1 MSGAPVPAGGCDDCA
16 KPLAGIRVLDFTRIY
31 AGPYCTMLLGDHGAD
46 VVKVEMPEGDPL
58 RHQGPPFHHG
68 DGMSFLAANR
78 NKRSIVLDL
87 KDARDR
93 QRAIALAGTADVVVE
108 NFRPGVMDRLG
119 LGYEALARAN
129 PRLVYASLSGMG
141 ADGPDSEKGAFDLT
155 IQAVGGFM
163 SITGER
169 GGKPIKMGTSVFD
182 LLCGLN
188 AFSAITMSLY
198 RRQLG
203 GAGQRIETSL
213 LEGEVAFLVDA
224 AMEYLVTGHSRG
236 RWGSEHSQLVP
247 YKVFDTADGMV
258 VIGAGY
264 ESVFRPFLQV
274 LGREDLLV
282 DARFATLAARVEHRD
297 AVYEVLDAEV
307 RRHRTAELT
316 ERMER
321 AGVPCAPVNDME
333 QVFSHPQV
341 LHRGMLR
348 QLEHPSYGRL
358 PTIGPAVKYSGFD
371 IAAGWQAPPLLGE
384 HTAQVIDEWLGEGAA
399 RAAGSGAGR

>member
-1 MSGAPVPAGGCDDCA
+1 MES
-16 KPLAGIRVLDFTRIY
+16 KPLSGLRVLDFTRIY
-31 AGPYCTMLLGDHGAD
+31 AGPYCTMLLGDHGAE

-87 KDARDR
+87 KNERER
-93 QRAIALAGTADVVVE
+93 QQAVALAAKADVVVE
-108 NFRPGVMDRLG
+108 NFRPGVMERLG

-129 PRLVYASLSGMG
+129 PRLIYASLSGMG

-169 GGKPIKMGTSVFD
+169 DGKPIKVGTSVFD
-182 LLCGLN
+182 LVCGLN
-188 AFSAITMSLY
+188 AFSAITMSLL

-203 GAGQRIETSL
+203 GNGQRIETSL
-213 LEGEVAFLVDA
+213 LESEVAFLVDA

-247 YKVFDTADGMV
+247 YKAFDTADGMV

-264 ESVFRPFLQV
+264 DSVFRPFLEV
-274 LGREDLLV
+274 LGREDLLR
-282 DARFATLAARVEHRD
+282 DPRFATLAARVENRD

-307 RRHRTAELT
+307 RRHGTTDLT

-321 AGVPCAPVNDME
+321 AGVPCAPVNDMQ
-333 QVFSHPQV
+333 QVFGHPQV
-341 LHRGMLR
+341 LHRAML
-348 QLEHPSYGRL
+348 QHLEHPEYGRL

-371 IAAGWQAPPLLGE
+371 VAAGWQAPPLLGE
-384 HTAQVIDEWLGEGAA
+384 HTARVLDEWLGEAAAGEAA
-399 RAAGSGAGR
+399 RGAGT